1 MTTVNLSNDKKRE
14 NVKANDGQ
22 QYVYVVESSKGANLR
37 NVDKDTVKLEGN
49 AADYSIKATAAGVI
63 ITSDDKQ
70 FKVVA
75 TLQRVNERK
84 ELATGELTI
93 EFADGKTLVVERGAE
108 KGQFGKVFLVG
119 ADGAKEELSKQGVDA
134 DDLFPTD
141 APTEEPAGALTAK
154 LNELAEAEQGV
165 ADALE
170 AAALAVNA
178 AEETPREG
186 ETLTEFVAE
195 FDADALAQAVKDAEA
210 DITAKA
216 DAVEAAEGELS
227 TARGTNFGN
236 ELDAAFETG
245 DAYTADYDGAFDS
258 KGVALTGTQYDLGLK
273 DTNIMTDAN
282 IAKAVAEAQKAVNAD
297 KAMYLADGSLATET
311 DVNDTDV
318 FTAKALQNKAAAAAS
333 ALSAHESAN
342 GTNAELLA
350 ALRTA
355 TTNLLNAGVGVDTE
369 ILSGAFTL
377 TIGDAADGTTL
388 TDLLTG
394 LNTALA
400 ADADAD
406 AADELVS
413 FFFDAGD
420 GVLSDI
426 NTGNTALDKAFNDIV
441 AKLEKRDELTE
452 VSGNANDNFE
462 ATVTGGLLDAVK
474 ALQTAREE
482 ALEKV
487 ADAQAELTEAQTLET
502 SLKQLQ
508 ADYDTAADALA
519 AVEKYFADN
528 GLTVEAVD
536 GALTA
541 SEKADVFVFVEKEG
555 TIEGFGLEGDDQLFL
570 GESFTRVDLAADA
583 KLTDR
588 LGDAATLEV
597 FFQQEG
603 NNTVVYVEKEAFA
616 GSAASDADLVKITLT
631 GVNAADLALSADGFI
646 TLA

>member
-178 AEETPREG
+178 ADGDAALEG
-186 ETLTEFVAE
+186 EELAAFVEDFNAEQLETELTEAAAAVATAE
-195 FDADALAQAVKDAEA
+195 AGLATAQAALLTASTDTFDGTDLLTALSDADAEIAG
-210 DITAKA
+210 I
-216 DAVEAAEGELS
+216 
-227 TARGTNFGN
+227 N
-236 ELDAAFETG
+236 E
-245 DAYTADYDGAFDS
+245 DAY
-258 KGVALTGTQYDLGLK
+258 L
-273 DTNIMTDAN
+273 TDAN
-282 IAKAVAEAQKAVNAD
+282 IAKAVTEAQKLVNAD
-297 KAMYLADGSLATET
+297 KD
-311 DVNDTDV
+311 
-318 FTAKALQNKAAAAAS
+318 AKALQTAAITAES
-333 ALSAHESAN
+333 ALKTHESAN

-355 TTNLLNAGVGVDTE
+355 ITNLLNAGVDT
-369 ILSGAFTL
+369 SA
-377 TIGDAADGTTL
+377 GDLGDGITTNGSL
-388 TDLLTG
+388 GELLAEV
-394 LNTALA
+394 NDALA
-400 ADADAD
+400 EDAD
-406 AADELVS
+406 AADTLVS
-413 FFFDAGD
+413 NFFDAD
-420 GVLSDI
+420 AGVLEDI
-426 NTGNTALDKAFNDIV
+426 DTGNTALDKAFNDIV

-452 VSGNANDNFE
+452 KSDAAQIEFEESETGAILTAAKELQAARDELKADVTNAQEDL
-462 ATVTGGLLDAVK
+462 A
-474 ALQTAREE
+474 
-482 ALEKV
+482 
-487 ADAQAELTEAQTLET
+487 EAQTLET
-502 SLKQLQ
+502 NLKQLQ
-508 ADYDTAADALA
+508 ADYDNATKALE

-528 GLTVEAVD
+528 GLTVETVD

-555 TIEGFGLEGDDQLFL
+555 TIAGFGLEGDDQLFL
-570 GESFTRVDLAADA
+570 GGSFTRFNLAADA
-583 KLTDR
+583 NLAEER

-603 NNTVVYVEKEAFA
+603 NNAVIYVEQEAFA
-616 GSAASDADLVKITLT
+616 GNSANGTDDLVKITLT
-631 GVNAADLALSADGFI
+631 GVNVADLALSADGFI